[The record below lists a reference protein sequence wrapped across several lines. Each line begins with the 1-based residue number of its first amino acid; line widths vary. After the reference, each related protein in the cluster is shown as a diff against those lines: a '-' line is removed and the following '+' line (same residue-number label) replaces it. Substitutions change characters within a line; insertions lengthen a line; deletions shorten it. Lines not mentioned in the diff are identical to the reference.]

1 MISININETRLSED
15 EWGFYVDIE
24 NINFN
29 NSDNYKKMREKYD
42 LNKNKF
48 NPTLECITEEYEYYL
63 NQQKKEVNTS
73 NEVYNNNN
81 NNKMCCVTKLGST
94 TLITLLITYLV
105 FCIVI

>member
-1 MISININETRLSED
+1 MISININETRLNED

-48 NPTLECITEEYEYYL
+48 NPNLECIAEEYEYYL
-63 NQQKKEVNTS
+63 NQQKKEINTS
-73 NEVYNNNN
+73 NEVYNNN

-94 TLITLLITYLV
+94 TLLTLLITYFV
-105 FCIVI
+105 FCIVV

>member
-1 MISININETRLSED
+1 MISININETRLNED

-48 NPTLECITEEYEYYL
+48 NPNLECIAEEYEYYL
-63 NQQKKEVNTS
+63 NQQKKEINTS

-81 NNKMCCVTKLGST
+81 NKMCCATKLGST
-94 TLITLLITYLV
+94 TLLTLLITYFV
-105 FCIVI
+105 FCIVL